1 MFVQAVLL
9 KHKACYCKQQDRGKE
24 EDKFTI
30 EIVIK
35 SNHQI
40 GEQVLKN
47 VEADIKRISIPM
59 GYRLDEEKKKK
70 KEQED

>member
-1 MFVQAVLL
+1 MFSQAVLL
-9 KHKACYCKQQDRGKE
+9 KHKACYCKQEKGKE
-24 EDKFTI
+24 DDKFTI

-40 GEQVLKN
+40 NDRVLKDL
-47 VEADIKRISIPM
+47 EADIKRISIPM
-59 GYRLDEEKKKK
+59 GYRVDEEKKKK